1 MYIMFFCS
9 INNEKRIQILF
20 FVMLGLVGY
29 IVLAI
34 GFIAI
39 AFQKSFKLYNAKLD
53 YLKELL
59 IEIKVSN
66 RKGKKVKR

>member
-1 MYIMFFCS
+1 MYIMV
-9 INNEKRIQILF
+9 INNEKCIQLLF
-20 FVMLGLVGY
+20 FLMIGLVGY

-59 IEIKVSN
+59 IEIKDN
-66 RKGKKVKR
+66 KKKKKNKKKE

>member
-1 MYIMFFCS
+1 MV
-9 INNEKRIQILF
+9 INNEKCIQLLF
-20 FVMLGLVGY
+20 FLMIGLVGY

-59 IEIKVSN
+59 IEIKDN
-66 RKGKKVKR
+66 KKKKKNKKKE